1 MACQPYMYTL
11 ILLVKDDVT
20 LKNQE
25 NAEIQLK
32 NGGMAGTWYDSKET
46 TYKRATGRWVT
57 QKHRPSSGTE
67 K

>member
-20 LKNQE
+20 LRNHE

-32 NGGMAGTWYDSKET
+32 NGGKAGTLYDSNEPPIKEPQE
-46 TYKRATGRWVT
+46 G
-57 QKHRPSSGTE
+57 G
-67 K
+67 